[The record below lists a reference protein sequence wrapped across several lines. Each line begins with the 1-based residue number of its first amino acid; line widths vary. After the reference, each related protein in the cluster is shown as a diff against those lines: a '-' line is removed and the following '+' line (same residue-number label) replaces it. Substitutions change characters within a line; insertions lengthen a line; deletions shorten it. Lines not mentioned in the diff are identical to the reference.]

1 VSIVSMLKQRSPR
14 ERMAITLGATAALL
28 LAGYGWLWLPLA
40 AETARLRA
48 SVPQLRAQAAQLEAD
63 AAEAKRLAAAP
74 KPQAAPAAPAV
85 DSLAAGIEQNILA
98 AGLKDKV
105 RVQPLDAARAQLDT
119 EGANFND
126 WIALLAAVQQARNAR
141 VESARVEPQA
151 ASTLVRAQAVLN
163 RPLTR

>member
-1 VSIVSMLKQRSPR
+1 MLKQRSPR

-74 KPQAAPAAPAV
+74 KPQAAPAV
-85 DSLAAGIEQNILA
+85 DSLAAGIEQSILA

-119 EGANFND
+119 ENANFND
-126 WIALLAAVQQARNAR
+126 WVALLAAVQQARNAR
-141 VESARVEPQA
+141 VESARVEPLA
-151 ASTLVRAQAVLN
+151 ASTQVHARAVLS

>member
-1 VSIVSMLKQRSPR
+1 VNILSMLKQRSPR
-14 ERMAITLGATAALL
+14 ERTAITLGAAAAVL

-48 SVPQLRAQAAQLEAD
+48 SVPQLHAQAAQLEAD

-74 KPQAAPAAPAV
+74 KPQAAPAA
-85 DSLAAGIEQNILA
+85 DNLAAGIEQSILA

-119 EGANFND
+119 ENANFND

-141 VESARVEPQA
+141 VESARVEPLA
-151 ASTLVRAQAVLN
+151 ASTQVHARAVLS